1 MNCHCRVKQDIKR
14 ISNNFHN
21 IQENRVKN
29 RSKSVSNLCPY
40 EIAQQLKYLNV
51 LLSSVLNIKTPES
64 TKIYIL
70 KLSLN
75 IIFVPVS
82 S

>member
-1 MNCHCRVKQDIKR
+1 M
-14 ISNNFHN
+14 SNNFHN

-29 RSKSVSNLCPY
+29 KSKSVSNLCPY

-64 TKIYIL
+64 TKIDIFKL

-75 IIFVPVS
+75 TLTSIDSSIFYI
-82 S
+82 